1 MEPSVILSTGAIH
14 RNLSHEPG
22 SAQYHES
29 VSPKNMPE
37 LFDQE
42 TSAFDTPS
50 NRWKPLVG
58 TPSKSPIPHDILVPD
73 PSPRQVFADP
83 ENSAPDSSSPTSFV
97 HKRRQGEYVPRPPVW
112 TVHNPD
118 GGLSDPAHELD
129 HEDNLSISSSESV
142 ASDLKRA
149 PHPKH
154 ENCRVSTNSPNYTHA
169 KIPSNCDHGHG
180 DALTYE
186 YSYVKIPPQP
196 EKYDPR
202 RFSLESSRT
211 VSQNGPPFNH
221 NTLEVGSVTSTSNP
235 LIERNLNSIE
245 KRVGH
250 VSTASFSEP
259 SLAEKGGSWIGSDYR
274 KNIYSFMEGPA
285 RSEER
290 ISSYTDLRFSPT
302 AKKSNPLF
310 NKMVSGSVVISVGRT
325 VLPDD
330 INNKTSD
337 FGVHLNRRY
346 IVAEIYGD
354 YWALLIKLEPGL
366 RLGEIERSSNL
377 LGKRAKPKPP
387 IKIRLPERTTLL
399 GVYRDPEFIVF
410 APLCAF
416 TLDTDPE
423 RSPQSR
429 PVSLELHETISARG
443 YAQATTP
450 TYSAAAEAETE
461 SSKWTFIPKT
471 VYYRYVYLTMNKSE
485 RTGTLPILDCSGTAK
500 NGPSGTENSK
510 PTPAM
515 RAHAEWRAKAIEYHN
530 QTGQP
535 IKNTPRQSIRD
546 FFSRNKSQDR
556 IKLGWKISEVNES
569 AVNRNRADDS
579 RPDRRSVVSEIA
591 PKVELQSLPTS
602 FQDFSLN
609 SQLDRSSDHPSIY
622 PDVTVPQDTNK
633 LIGETSSSDRKSA
646 SLETRA
652 SSFSA
657 ENPVSSTKPDLSK
670 FSREMKGQSADIGKE
685 SFRVDAMQS
694 STKAGQASIG
704 EGISEVCT
712 EIGLSSTIR
721 GKSASSADLAVP
733 VERFERFKLR
743 NSSDPTPR
751 PKQNSPLTMPP
762 AHIPV
767 RDIVD
772 PLINSK

>member
-1 MEPSVILSTGAIH
+1 MEPSVIQSTGATH
-14 RNLSHEPG
+14 TNLIHEPG
-22 SAQYHES
+22 SAQTP
-29 VSPKNMPE
+29 SPKNMPE
-37 LFDQE
+37 LPQPFHEE
-42 TSAFDTPS
+42 TSALNTPS
-50 NRWKPLVG
+50 QRWKPLVG
-58 TPSKSPIPHDILVPD
+58 TPSKSPIPQDILVPD
-73 PSPRQVFADP
+73 PSPRQLLPDP
-83 ENSAPDSSSPTSFV
+83 ESPVPDPSSPTSFV

-118 GGLSDPAHELD
+118 GGHSAPAHQLD
-129 HEDNLSISSSESV
+129 REDNLSISSSESV
-142 ASDLKRA
+142 AFELKSA
-149 PHPKH
+149 SHTNH
-154 ENCRVSTNSPNYTHA
+154 ENCRLSTNSPNYTHA
-169 KIPSNCDHGHG
+169 KIPSIYDNGHG

-186 YSYVKIPPQP
+186 YSYAKIPPRP

-211 VSQNGPPFNH
+211 VSRNGPRLSH
-221 NTLEVGSVTSTSNP
+221 NTPEVGPVASASNP
-235 LIERNLNSIE
+235 LIERNLNSMGKSE
-245 KRVGH
+245 GH
-250 VSTASFSEP
+250 LSTASFSEP
-259 SLAEKGGSWIGSDYR
+259 SLAMKGGSWIGSDYR

-302 AKKSNPLF
+302 AKKSNPLS

-325 VLPDD
+325 VLPDG
-330 INNKTSD
+330 ISNKTSD

-354 YWALLIKLEPGL
+354 YWALLVKLEPGL

-377 LGKRAKPKPP
+377 LSKRAKPKAP
-387 IKIRLPERTTLL
+387 IKIRSPERTTLL

-429 PVSLELHETISARG
+429 PVSLEVHETNSARG

-450 TYSAAAEAETE
+450 TYSAAAEAEME
-461 SSKWTFIPKT
+461 SSTWAFIPNT
-471 VYYRYVYLTMNKSE
+471 VYYRYVYLTMNKTE
-485 RTGTLPILDCSGTAK
+485 RAGTVPILDRSGAVR

-515 RAHAEWRAKAIEYHN
+515 KAHAEWRAKAIEYHN

-556 IKLGWKISEVNES
+556 IKLGWKISEGNES
-569 AVNRNRADDS
+569 TVNLSGADNS
-579 RPDRRSVVSEIA
+579 RPERRSVVSELA

-609 SQLDRSSDHPSIY
+609 SQLDRSSDQPPIY
-622 PDVTVPQDTNK
+622 PPVTVPPDTNK
-633 LIGETSSSDRKSA
+633 LAREASSSDRKSA

-652 SSFSA
+652 SSSSVD
-657 ENPVSSTKPDLSK
+657 NPVSSTKPDLSK
-670 FSREMKGQSADIGKE
+670 FTREMKGQSADIGKV
-685 SFRVDAMQS
+685 SFRSDALPSFSKDGQS
-694 STKAGQASIG
+694 STR
-704 EGISEVCT
+704 ERNSEVCT
-712 EIGLSSTIR
+712 ENALPRTIR
-721 GKSASSADLAVP
+721 GMSASSAELAIP
-733 VERFERFKLR
+733 VERFKLR
-743 NSSDPTPR
+743 NSSDPTPK

-762 AHIPV
+762 AHIAV
-767 RDIVD
+767 RDIVN

>member
-1 MEPSVILSTGAIH
+1 MTQSTGATH
-14 RNLSHEPG
+14 RNLIHEPG
-22 SAQYHES
+22 SAQS
-29 VSPKNMPE
+29 SSPKNMPE
-37 LFDQE
+37 LPQPFDEE
-42 TSAFDTPS
+42 TSALDTPS
-50 NRWKPLVG
+50 QRWKPLVG
-58 TPSKSPIPHDILVPD
+58 TPSKSPIPQDILVPD
-73 PSPRQVFADP
+73 PSPRQLLPDP
-83 ENSAPDSSSPTSFV
+83 ESPVPDPSSPTSFV

-118 GGLSDPAHELD
+118 GGHSAPVHQLD
-129 HEDNLSISSSESV
+129 RDDNLSISSSESV
-142 ASDLKRA
+142 AFELKRA
-149 PHPKH
+149 SHPKH

-169 KIPSNCDHGHG
+169 KIPSICDNGHG

-186 YSYVKIPPQP
+186 YSYAKIPPRP
-196 EKYDPR
+196 EQYDPR
-202 RFSLESSRT
+202 RLSLESSRT
-211 VSQNGPPFNH
+211 VSRNGPPLSH
-221 NTLEVGSVTSTSNP
+221 NTPEVGPVASASNP
-235 LIERNLNSIE
+235 LIERNLNSME
-245 KRVGH
+245 KREGH
-250 VSTASFSEP
+250 LSTASFSEP
-259 SLAEKGGSWIGSDYR
+259 SLAMKRGSWIGSDYR

-302 AKKSNPLF
+302 AKKSNPLS

-325 VLPDD
+325 VLPDG
-330 INNKTSD
+330 IKNKTSD

-354 YWALLIKLEPGL
+354 YWALLVKLEPGL

-387 IKIRLPERTTLL
+387 IKIRSPERTTLL

-429 PVSLELHETISARG
+429 PVSLEIHETISARG
-443 YAQATTP
+443 HAQATAP
-450 TYSAAAEAETE
+450 TYSAAAEADME
-461 SSKWTFIPKT
+461 SSTWAFIPNT
-471 VYYRYVYLTMNKSE
+471 VYYRYVYLTMNKAE
-485 RTGTLPILDCSGTAK
+485 RAGTVPILDCSGAVK

-530 QTGQP
+530 QIGQP

-569 AVNRNRADDS
+569 AVNLHGSDNS
-579 RPDRRSVVSEIA
+579 RPDRRSIVSELA

-609 SQLDRSSDHPSIY
+609 SQLDRSSDQPPIY
-622 PDVTVPQDTNK
+622 PHVTMPPDTNK
-633 LIGETSSSDRKSA
+633 LAGEASSNDRKSA

-657 ENPVSSTKPDLSK
+657 DNPVSSTKPDLSK
-670 FSREMKGQSADIGKE
+670 SSREMKGQSADIGTV
-685 SFRVDAMQS
+685 SFRSDAMPSSTKDGQS
-694 STKAGQASIG
+694 STR
-704 EGISEVCT
+704 ERNSEVCI
-712 EIGLSSTIR
+712 ENDLSRTIR
-721 GKSASSADLAVP
+721 GKSASSAELAIP
-733 VERFERFKLR
+733 VERFKLR
-743 NSSDPTPR
+743 NSSDPTPK

-762 AHIPV
+762 AHVAV
-767 RDIVD
+767 RDIVN

>member
-1 MEPSVILSTGAIH
+1 MEPSVIQSTGSTY
-14 RNLSHEPG
+14 RNPSHEPG
-22 SAQYHES
+22 SAQS
-29 VSPKNMPE
+29 PCPKNMLE
-37 LFDQE
+37 LPQSFDEE
-42 TSAFDTPS
+42 TSDLDTPS
-50 NRWKPLVG
+50 QRWKPLVG

-83 ENSAPDSSSPTSFV
+83 ESPTPDPSSPTSFV

-142 ASDLKRA
+142 AYELKRA
-149 PHPKH
+149 SHPKH
-154 ENCRVSTNSPNYTHA
+154 ENCRVSTSSPNYTHA
-169 KIPSNCDHGHG
+169 KIPSICDNGHG
-180 DALTYE
+180 DALTYK
-186 YSYVKIPPQP
+186 YSYVKIPPRSEQ
-196 EKYDPR
+196 YDPR

-211 VSQNGPPFNH
+211 VARNGPPLSH
-221 NTLEVGSVTSTSNP
+221 ITPEVGPVASASNP
-235 LIERNLNSIE
+235 LIERNLNSME
-245 KRVGH
+245 KREGNL
-250 VSTASFSEP
+250 STASFSEH

-302 AKKSNPLF
+302 AKKSNPLS

-325 VLPDD
+325 VLPDG

-354 YWALLIKLEPGL
+354 YWALLVKLEPGL
-366 RLGEIERSSNL
+366 RLGEIERSSNI

-387 IKIRLPERTTLL
+387 IKIRSPEQTTLL
-399 GVYRDPEFIVF
+399 GVYRDPKFIVF

-429 PVSLELHETISARG
+429 PVSLEIHETISARG

-450 TYSAAAEAETE
+450 TYSATAEVETE

-471 VYYRYVYLTMNKSE
+471 VYYRYVYLTMNRSE
-485 RTGTLPILDCSGTAK
+485 RSGTLPILDAAK
-500 NGPSGTENSK
+500 IGPSGTENSK
-510 PTPAM
+510 PTPAT

-530 QTGQP
+530 QTGRP

-569 AVNRNRADDS
+569 AVNLNGVDDS
-579 RPDRRSVVSEIA
+579 RPDRRSVVSEIV

-609 SQLDRSSDHPSIY
+609 SQLDRSSDQPSIY
-622 PDVTVPQDTNK
+622 PHATVPQDTNK

-657 ENPVSSTKPDLSK
+657 DNPVSSTKPDMSK
-670 FSREMKGQSADIGKE
+670 LSREIKDQSADTGIV
-685 SFRVDAMQS
+685 SFRGDAMPSSTKDGQS
-694 STKAGQASIG
+694 STS
-704 EGISEVCT
+704 EGNSEVCT
-712 EIGLSSTIR
+712 EIDLSRTIR
-721 GKSASSADLAVP
+721 GKSASLAELAVP
-733 VERFERFKLR
+733 VERFKLR
-743 NSSDPTPR
+743 NLSDPTPR
-751 PKQNSPLTMPP
+751 PKHNSPLTMPP
-762 AHIPV
+762 AHVPV
-767 RDIVD
+767 RDIVN
-772 PLINSK
+772 PLISSK

>member
-1 MEPSVILSTGAIH
+1 MEPSVIQSTGAIH

-22 SAQYHES
+22 SSQS
-29 VSPKNMPE
+29 PSPKNTPE
-37 LFDQE
+37 LPQPFDGE
-42 TSAFDTPS
+42 TSALDTPS
-50 NRWKPLVG
+50 QRWKPLVG

-73 PSPRQVFADP
+73 PSPRQGFADP
-83 ENSAPDSSSPTSFV
+83 ESPVTDPSSPASFV

-118 GGLSDPAHELD
+118 GGLSGPAHELV
-129 HEDNLSISSSESV
+129 HEDDLSISSSESV
-142 ASDLKRA
+142 EFDSKSAS
-149 PHPKH
+149 HPKH

-169 KIPSNCDHGHG
+169 KIPRISDSGHG

-186 YSYVKIPPQP
+186 YSYVKIPPRP
-196 EKYDPR
+196 EQYDPR

-211 VSQNGPPFNH
+211 VSRNGPPLTH
-221 NTLEVGSVTSTSNP
+221 NTPEVEPVASASNP
-235 LIERNLNSIE
+235 LMERNLNSME
-245 KRVGH
+245 ERVGH
-250 VSTASFSEP
+250 PSAASLSEP

-274 KNIYSFMEGPA
+274 QNIYSFMEGPA

-302 AKKSNPLF
+302 KKKSNPLS
-310 NKMVSGSVVISVGRT
+310 NKMISGSVVISVGRT

-330 INNKTSD
+330 NNKSSD

-346 IVAEIYGD
+346 LVAEIYGD

-377 LGKRAKPKPP
+377 LAKRAKPKPP
-387 IKIRLPERTTLL
+387 IMTRSPERTTLL
-399 GVYRDPEFIVF
+399 GVYKDPEFIVF

-429 PVSLELHETISARG
+429 PVSLEIHETSSARG
-443 YAQATTP
+443 YAQATAP
-450 TYSAAAEAETE
+450 TYSAAAEAETKN
-461 SSKWTFIPKT
+461 SKWTFIPKT

-485 RTGTLPILDCSGTAK
+485 RAGTLPTLDCSGAAK
-500 NGPSGTENSK
+500 NGPSGTENLK

-515 RAHAEWRAKAIEYHN
+515 RAHAEWKAKAIEYHN

-546 FFSRNKSQDR
+546 FFSWNKSQDR
-556 IKLGWKISEVNES
+556 MKLGWKISEVNES
-569 AVNRNRADDS
+569 AANLNGADDF

-622 PDVTVPQDTNK
+622 PDVSVPQDTNK
-633 LIGETSSSDRKSA
+633 VIGETSSSDRKSA

-652 SSFSA
+652 SSLSA
-657 ENPVSSTKPDLSK
+657 DNPVSSTKPDLSK
-670 FSREMKGQSADIGKE
+670 FSREMKGQSADVGE
-685 SFRVDAMQS
+685 VSFRGDAMPFSTKDGQS
-694 STKAGQASIG
+694 STS
-704 EGISEVCT
+704 EGNSEVCT
-712 EIGLSSTIR
+712 EIGLPSTIR
-721 GKSASSADLAVP
+721 GMSASSAELAVP
-733 VERFERFKLR
+733 VERFKLR

-751 PKQNSPLTMPP
+751 PKFHSPLTMPP
-762 AHIPV
+762 AHVPV
-767 RDIVD
+767 RDIVN

>member
-1 MEPSVILSTGAIH
+1 MEPSVIQSTGATH
-14 RNLSHEPG
+14 SKLSHEPG
-22 SAQYHES
+22 SAQS
-29 VSPKNMPE
+29 PSPKNIPKLPQPVDE
-37 LFDQE
+37 E
-42 TSAFDTPS
+42 TSALDTPS
-50 NRWKPLVG
+50 QRWKPLVG
-58 TPSKSPIPHDILVPD
+58 TPSKSPIPQDILVPD
-73 PSPRQVFADP
+73 PSPRQLSADP
-83 ENSAPDSSSPTSFV
+83 ESPVPDHSSPTSFV

-118 GGLSDPAHELD
+118 GGLSGPAHQLD
-129 HEDNLSISSSESV
+129 REDNLSVSSSESV
-142 ASDLKRA
+142 AFALKRA
-149 PHPKH
+149 SHPKH
-154 ENCRVSTNSPNYTHA
+154 ENCRVSTISPNYTRA
-169 KIPSNCDHGHG
+169 KIPSICDNGHG

-186 YSYVKIPPQP
+186 YSYAKIPPRP
-196 EKYDPR
+196 EQYDPR

-211 VSQNGPPFNH
+211 VSRNGPTLSH
-221 NTLEVGSVTSTSNP
+221 NTPEVGPVDSASNP
-235 LIERNLNSIE
+235 LIERNLNSME
-245 KRVGH
+245 KREGH
-250 VSTASFSEP
+250 LSIASFSEP
-259 SLAEKGGSWIGSDYR
+259 SLAEKGGCWIGSDYR

-302 AKKSNPLF
+302 AKKSNPLS

-325 VLPDD
+325 VLPDG

-354 YWALLIKLEPGL
+354 YWALLVKLEPGL
-366 RLGEIERSSNL
+366 RLGEIERSANL

-387 IKIRLPERTTLL
+387 MKIRSTERTTLL
-399 GVYRDPEFIVF
+399 GVYKDPEFIVF

-429 PVSLELHETISARG
+429 PVSLEIHETISARG

-450 TYSAAAEAETE
+450 TYSAAAEAEME
-461 SSKWTFIPKT
+461 SSNWAFIPNT
-471 VYYRYVYLTMNKSE
+471 VYYRYVYLTMNKAE
-485 RTGTLPILDCSGTAK
+485 RAGTLPISDCSGAIK

-515 RAHAEWRAKAIEYHN
+515 RAEAEWRAKAIEYHN

-535 IKNTPRQSIRD
+535 IKNKSRQSIRD

-556 IKLGWKISEVNES
+556 LKLGWRISEVDES
-569 AVNRNRADDS
+569 TVNLHGADNS
-579 RPDRRSVVSEIA
+579 RPDRRSVVSEVA

-609 SQLDRSSDHPSIY
+609 SQLDRSSEQPSIY
-622 PDVTVPQDTNK
+622 PHASVLQDTNK
-633 LIGETSSSDRKSA
+633 LVGETSSSDRKST

-652 SSFSA
+652 SSLSA
-657 ENPVSSTKPDLSK
+657 DNPVSSTKPDVSR
-670 FSREMKGQSADIGKE
+670 SGREMKGQSADIVKV
-685 SFRVDAMQS
+685 SFRSEAMPSSTKDGQS
-694 STKAGQASIG
+694 STC
-704 EGISEVCT
+704 EGNSEGCT
-712 EIGLSSTIR
+712 ENDLSRTIR
-721 GKSASSADLAVP
+721 GKSASSAELAVP
-733 VERFERFKLR
+733 VKRFKLR
-743 NSSDPTPR
+743 NSSDPTPK

-762 AHIPV
+762 AHVAV
-767 RDIVD
+767 RDIVN